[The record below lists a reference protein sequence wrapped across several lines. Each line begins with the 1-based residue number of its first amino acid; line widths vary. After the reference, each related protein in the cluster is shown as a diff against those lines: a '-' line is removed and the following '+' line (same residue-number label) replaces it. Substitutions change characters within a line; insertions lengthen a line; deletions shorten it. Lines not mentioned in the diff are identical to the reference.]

1 MTSRYDT
8 LLALFDRGGPILM
21 LLAVLSVL
29 TLAVILWKAL
39 SLSVSGAFSRGPVAR
54 AAAAY
59 AQGNHDQAKM
69 AAQGKSVGLTVLRAT
84 IELRERLAQ
93 DTAREEVE
101 RIARE
106 ALDQQ
111 RGGMRLLE
119 LIGTLAPLLGLLGTV
134 LGMIAAFQGLE
145 EAGSRADPALLAGGI
160 WEALLTTAAGMGV
173 AIPALAAHSWFESV
187 LERLTASIESAATRV
202 FTAP

>member
-1 MTSRYDT
+1 MTARYDVIE
-8 LLALFDRGGPILM
+8 ALFARGGPILM
-21 LLAVLSVL
+21 LLAGLSVL
-29 TLAVILWKAL
+29 TMAVILWKAL
-39 SLSVSGAFSRGPVAR
+39 ALAASGAFSRRPVAR

-59 AQGNHDQAKM
+59 AQGDRA
-69 AAQGKSVGLTVLRAT
+69 AAIAVAQGAAVGKTVLRAA
-84 IELRERLAQ
+84 IDLRERLPQ
-93 DTAREEVE
+93 GKAREEVE

-106 ALDQQ
+106 ALDAQ
-111 RGGMRLLE
+111 RGGLRLLE

-145 EAGSRADPALLAGGI
+145 DAGSRADPALLAGGI

-187 LERLTASIESAATRV
+187 LDRLTASIESAATRV